1 MPTTS
6 KPKARKH
13 SRPTAPSPEAPRRF
27 IAYYRVSTRAQ
38 GRSGL
43 GIEAQ
48 QETVQHFLE
57 AEGGGLPPLASYTE
71 TESGRRKDRPQLAK
85 ALAACRAHRATL
97 VVAKVDRLARSQAF
111 LESILTSGARVRFCD
126 LPEIKGATGRFMLR
140 QMASVAELE
149 GEFIGERTKAALA
162 ARVARDGQ
170 WDRKAK
176 HHLVPGAGQQA
187 AVATLRS
194 RRTHVRATS
203 RTSSGSYGRT
213 ARGRSG
219 RLPRGSTGRT
229 CRRLAGDRGAP
240 RMFATC
246 WHGWK
251 PGRLPQRAE
260 VRGRCKVFD
269 QCFSEA
275 KEWAQG
281 PFIMAIAGAI
291 ASATARL

>member
-1 MPTTS
+1 MRTTS

-13 SRPTAPSPEAPRRF
+13 SRPSAPSPEASRRF

-48 QETVQHFLE
+48 QETVQRFLE

-162 ARVARDGQ
+162 ARVARAGQ

-176 HHLVPGAGQQA
+176 HHLVPGAGQEA
-187 AVATLRS
+187 AVASLKEQADARASDLADFIGQLRKDGAGTLREIAEGLN
-194 RRTHVRATS
+194 RANVPT
-203 RTSSGSYGRT
+203 
-213 ARGRSG
+213 
-219 RLPRGSTGRT
+219 PRGGSWG
-229 CRRLAGDRGAP
+229 P
-240 RMFATC
+240 SN
-246 WHGWK
+246 
-251 PGRLPQRAE
+251 
-260 VRGRCKVFD
+260 VRNILNRV
-269 QCFSEA
+269 EA
-275 KEWAQG
+275 K
-281 PFIMAIAGAI
+281 
-291 ASATARL
+291 